1 MSHKIG
7 MVSLGCPKNQVDAER
22 MLAELKAA
30 DFEITNEEDKA
41 EVIIVNTCGF
51 IESAKTE
58 AIENI
63 IEVAAYKQSGELK
76 ALIVTGCL
84 AERYREQILSEIPE
98 VDAVVT
104 IGANKKIVDVVNETL
119 NGKKEIYSAQNTE
132 LSLIGDRIL
141 TTPFYTAYLKVAEGC
156 NNRCSYCA
164 IPDIRGNFRSLPIE
178 DCVAEATKLAEQG
191 VKELIVVAQDTTNY
205 GVDIYGKPSLVELLK
220 ELIKIDGIHWIRTF
234 YTYPDKI
241 TDELLDLIAS
251 EEKMIPYLDI
261 PIQHASDRILK
272 KMNRRGSSAEIEA
285 LINKIRTKIPEITL
299 RTSLITGFPDETEED
314 FTILAE
320 FVNRVRFDRLGCF
333 AYSEEEGTPAAGF
346 DNQVDPQI
354 RQDRSENIMNDQ
366 MTIAEEKNEE
376 KIGSTVEVLVEGYD
390 SYIKCFYGRSAADA
404 PDIDGKVFFM
414 SEKSLEIGSFVKVLI
429 NDVIEYDL
437 LGELSQSIDAM
448 EEKE

>member
-1 MSHKIG
+1 MAVKIG

-22 MLAELKAA
+22 MLAELKSA
-30 DFEITNEEDKA
+30 DFEITNDEEQAD
-41 EVIIVNTCGF
+41 VIIVNTCGF
-51 IESAKTE
+51 IESAKSE

-63 IEVAAYKQSGELK
+63 IEVSAFKQSGNLK

-84 AERYREQILSEIPE
+84 AERYKDQILNEIPE
-98 VDAVVT
+98 VDSVVT
-104 IGANKKIVDVVNETL
+104 IGANDKIVDVVKNAL
-119 NGKKEIYSAQNTE
+119 NGKNSLYSAEKTNLKLT
-132 LSLIGDRIL
+132 GDRIL

-178 DCVAEATKLAEQG
+178 DCVNEAKKLAEGG

-205 GVDIYGKPSLVELLK
+205 GVDIYGKPALTELLK
-220 ELIKIDGIHWIRTF
+220 ELVKIEGLHWIRTL

-241 TDELLDLIAS
+241 TDELLELIAS
-251 EEKMIPYLDI
+251 EPKLVPYLDI
-261 PIQHASDRILK
+261 PIQHASDKILK
-272 KMNRRGSSAEIEA
+272 RMNRRGTSAEIEA
-285 LINKIRTKIPEITL
+285 LINKIREKIPQITL
-299 RTSLITGFPDETEED
+299 RTSLITGFPGESEED
-314 FTILAE
+314 FTLLAE

-333 AYSEEEGTPAAGF
+333 AYSAEEDTPAAEF
-346 DNQVDPQI
+346 PDQVDPQL

-366 MTIAEEKNEE
+366 MLIAEEKNQQ
-376 KIGSTVEVLVEGYD
+376 KIGSRVEVLVEGYD

-414 SEKSLEIGSFVKVLI
+414 SDRSLEVGSFVKVLI

-437 LGELSQSIDAM
+437 LGEL
-448 EEKE
+448 EVVE

>member
-1 MSHKIG
+1 
-7 MVSLGCPKNQVDAER
+7 

-30 DFEITNEEDKA
+30 DFEITNEEEKA

-51 IESAKTE
+51 IESAKAE

-63 IEVAAYKQSGELK
+63 IEVSAYKQSGNLK

-84 AERYREQILSEIPE
+84 AERYKDQILTEIPE
-98 VDAVVT
+98 VDSVVT
-104 IGANKKIVDVVNETL
+104 IGANQKIVDIVNEAL
-119 NGKKEIYSAQNTE
+119 NGKKELYSDDKIKLPLT
-132 LSLIGDRIL
+132 GDRIL

-164 IPDIRGNFRSLPIE
+164 IPDLRGNFRSLPIE
-178 DCVAEATKLAEQG
+178 DCVSEAKKLAEKG

-205 GVDIYGKPSLVELLK
+205 GADIYGKPSLTELLK
-220 ELIKIDGIHWIRTF
+220 ELVKIEGIHWIRTL

-241 TDELLDLIAS
+241 TDELLELIAS
-251 EEKMIPYLDI
+251 EEKLVPYLDI

-285 LINKIRTKIPEITL
+285 LINKIRDKIPNVTL

-314 FTILAE
+314 FEVLAE
-320 FVNRVRFDRLGCF
+320 FVNRVKFDRLGCF
-333 AYSEEEGTPAAGF
+333 AYSEEEGTPAAEF
-346 DNQVDPQI
+346 QNQIDPQL

-366 MTIAEEKNEE
+366 MLIAEEKNQQ
-376 KIGSTVEVLVEGYD
+376 KIGSRVEVLVEGYD

-414 SEKSLEIGSFVKVLI
+414 SDRSLEVGSFVKVLI

-437 LGELSQSIDAM
+437 LGEL
-448 EEKE
+448 EVVE

>member
-30 DFEITNEEDKA
+30 DFEITNEEEKA

-51 IESAKTE
+51 IESAKAE

-63 IEVAAYKQSGELK
+63 IEVAAYKESGSLK

-84 AERYREQILSEIPE
+84 AERYKDQILTEIPE
-98 VDAVVT
+98 VDSVVT
-104 IGANKKIVDVVNETL
+104 IGANTKIADIVNEAL
-119 NGKKEIYSAQNTE
+119 EGKKELYSAE
-132 LSLIGDRIL
+132 KEKLPLMGERVL

-178 DCVAEATKLAEQG
+178 DCIKEAEKLAEKG

-205 GVDIYGKPSLVELLK
+205 GADIYGKPSLTKLLK
-220 ELIKIDGIHWIRTF
+220 ELIKIEGIHWIRTL

-251 EEKMIPYLDI
+251 EEKLVPYLDI

-285 LINKIRTKIPEITL
+285 HINKIREKIPNITL

-314 FTILAE
+314 FEALAE
-320 FVNRVRFDRLGCF
+320 FVNRVKFDRLGCF
-333 AYSEEEGTPAAGF
+333 AYSEEEGTPAANF
-346 DNQVDPQI
+346 PNQVDPQL

-366 MTIAEEKNEE
+366 MTIAEEKNKQ
-376 KIGSTVEVLVEGYD
+376 KIGSILEVLVEGYD

-414 SEKSLEIGSFVKVLI
+414 SEKSPKVGSFVQVLI

-437 LGELSQSIDAM
+437 LGM
-448 EEKE
+448 EVSE

>member
-1 MSHKIG
+1 MAVKIG

-22 MLAELKAA
+22 MLAELKSA
-30 DFEITNEEDKA
+30 DFEITNDEEQAD
-41 EVIIVNTCGF
+41 VIIVNTCGF
-51 IESAKTE
+51 IESAKSE

-63 IEVAAYKQSGELK
+63 IEVSAFKQSGNLK

-84 AERYREQILSEIPE
+84 AERYKDQILNEIPE
-98 VDAVVT
+98 VDSVVT
-104 IGANKKIVDVVNETL
+104 IGANDKIVDVVKNAL
-119 NGKKEIYSAQNTE
+119 NGKNSLYSAEKTNLKLT
-132 LSLIGDRIL
+132 GDRIL

-178 DCVAEATKLAEQG
+178 DCVAEAQKLAKMG

-205 GVDIYGKPSLVELLK
+205 GADIYGKSSLPALLK
-220 ELIKIDGIHWIRTF
+220 ELVKIDGIHWIRTL

-251 EEKMIPYLDI
+251 EEKLVPYLDI
-261 PIQHASDRILK
+261 PIQHASDKILK
-272 KMNRRGSSAEIEA
+272 KMNRKGSSAELEA
-285 LINKIRTKIPEITL
+285 LILKIREKIPNVTL
-299 RTSLITGFPDETEED
+299 RTSLITGFPGETEED

-320 FVNRVRFDRLGCF
+320 FVNKIRFDRLGCF
-333 AYSEEEGTPAAGF
+333 AYSEEEGTPAAEYE
-346 DNQVDPQI
+346 NQVDPQL

-414 SEKSLEIGSFVKVLI
+414 SDNNLEAGSFVRVLI

-437 LGELSQSIDAM
+437 LGEEIEQ
-448 EEKE
+448 

>member
-22 MLAELKAA
+22 MLAELKSAG
-30 DFEITNEEDKA
+30 FEITNEEEKA

-63 IEVAAYKQSGELK
+63 IEVAAYKESGSLK

-84 AERYREQILSEIPE
+84 AERYKEQILAEIPE
-98 VDAVVT
+98 VDTVVT
-104 IGANKKIVDVVNETL
+104 LGANKNIVDIVNDAL
-119 NGKKEIYSAQNTE
+119 DGKNQLYSADKALLPLTGE
-132 LSLIGDRIL
+132 RIL

-178 DCVAEATKLAEQG
+178 DCVAEAEKLAKNG
-191 VKELIVVAQDTTNY
+191 VKELVVVAQDTTNY
-205 GVDIYGKPSLVELLK
+205 GADIYGKPSLPELLK
-220 ELIKIDGIHWIRTF
+220 ELIKIEGLHWIRTL

-241 TDELLDLIAS
+241 SDELLELIAS
-251 EEKMIPYLDI
+251 EEKLVPYLDI
-261 PIQHASDRILK
+261 PIQHASDKILK
-272 KMNRRGSSAEIEA
+272 KMNRRGNSADIKA
-285 LINKIRTKIPEITL
+285 LITKIREKIPGVTL
-299 RTSLITGFPDETEED
+299 RTSLITGFPGEDEED
-314 FTILAE
+314 FTTLAE
-320 FVNRVRFDRLGCF
+320 FVNEVKFDQLGCF
-333 AYSEEEGTPAAGF
+333 AYSEEEGTPAAEF
-346 DNQVDPQI
+346 PNQVDPQL

-366 MTIAEEKNEE
+366 MTIAEEKNQQ

-404 PDIDGKVFFM
+404 PDIDGKVFFI
-414 SEKSLEIGSFVKVLI
+414 SEKSLEVGSFVKVLI

-437 LGELSQSIDAM
+437 LGEFTEVIL
-448 EEKE
+448 

>member
-22 MLAELKAA
+22 MLAELKSAG
-30 DFEITNEEDKA
+30 FEITNEEEKA

-63 IEVAAYKQSGELK
+63 IEVAAYKESGSLK

-84 AERYREQILSEIPE
+84 AERYKEQILAEIPE
-98 VDAVVT
+98 VDTVVT
-104 IGANKKIVDVVNETL
+104 LGANKNIVDIVNDAL
-119 NGKKEIYSAQNTE
+119 DGKNQLYSADKALLPLTGE
-132 LSLIGDRIL
+132 RIL

-178 DCVAEATKLAEQG
+178 DCVAEAEKLAKNG
-191 VKELIVVAQDTTNY
+191 VKELVVVAQDTTNY
-205 GVDIYGKPSLVELLK
+205 GADIYGKPSLPELLK
-220 ELIKIDGIHWIRTF
+220 ELIKIEGLHWIRTL

-241 TDELLDLIAS
+241 SDELLELIAS
-251 EEKMIPYLDI
+251 EEKLVPYLDI
-261 PIQHASDRILK
+261 PIQHASDKILK
-272 KMNRRGSSAEIEA
+272 KMNRRGNSADIKA
-285 LINKIRTKIPEITL
+285 LITKIREKIPGVTL
-299 RTSLITGFPDETEED
+299 RTSLITGFPGEDEED
-314 FTILAE
+314 FTTLAE
-320 FVNRVRFDRLGCF
+320 FVNEVKFDRLGCF
-333 AYSEEEGTPAAGF
+333 AYSEEEGTPAAEF
-346 DNQVDPQI
+346 PNQVDPQL

-366 MTIAEEKNEE
+366 MTIAEEKNQQ

-404 PDIDGKVFFM
+404 PDIDGKVFFI
-414 SEKSLEIGSFVKVLI
+414 SEKSLEVGSFVKVLI

-437 LGELSQSIDAM
+437 LGEFTEVIL
-448 EEKE
+448 

>member
-1 MSHKIG
+1 MSQKIG

-22 MLAELKAA
+22 MLASLKAA
-30 DFEITNEEDKA
+30 DFEITNEEEKA

-63 IEVAAYKQSGELK
+63 IEVAAYKESGALK

-84 AERYREQILSEIPE
+84 AERYKEQILSEIPE

-104 IGANKKIVDVVNETL
+104 IGANKNIVDIVNETL
-119 NGKKEIYSAQNTE
+119 NGKKELYPADKLCLPLTGE
-132 LSLIGDRIL
+132 RVL

-178 DCVAEATKLAEQG
+178 DCVNEAKKLAEGG

-205 GVDIYGKPSLVELLK
+205 GVDIYGKPALTELLK
-220 ELIKIDGIHWIRTF
+220 ELVKIEGLHWIRTL

-241 TDELLDLIAS
+241 TDELLELIAS
-251 EEKMIPYLDI
+251 EPKLVPYLDI
-261 PIQHASDRILK
+261 PIQHASDKILK
-272 KMNRRGSSAEIEA
+272 RMNRRGTSAEIEA
-285 LINKIRTKIPEITL
+285 LINKIREKIPQITL
-299 RTSLITGFPDETEED
+299 RTSLITGFPGETEED
-314 FTILAE
+314 FTLLAE

-333 AYSEEEGTPAAGF
+333 AYSAEEDTPAAEF
-346 DNQVDPQI
+346 PDQVDPQL

-366 MTIAEEKNEE
+366 MLIAEEENQQ
-376 KIGSTVEVLVEGYD
+376 KIGSRVEVLVEGYD

-414 SEKSLEIGSFVKVLI
+414 SDRSLEVGSFVKVLI

-437 LGELSQSIDAM
+437 LGEL
-448 EEKE
+448 EVVE

>member
-22 MLAELKAA
+22 MLAELKSAG
-30 DFEITNEEDKA
+30 FEIVSEEEQA

-51 IESAKTE
+51 IESAKAE

-63 IEVAAYKQSGELK
+63 IEVSAYKESGNLK
-76 ALIVTGCL
+76 SLIVTGCL
-84 AERYREQILSEIPE
+84 AERYKDEILTEIPE
-98 VDAVVT
+98 VDSVVT
-104 IGANKKIVDVVNETL
+104 IGANKNIVDIVKNAL
-119 NGKKEIYSAQNTE
+119 NGKNDLYSAKKNALPLT
-132 LSLIGDRIL
+132 GDRIL

-178 DCVAEATKLAEQG
+178 ECVKEANDLAAKG

-205 GVDIYGKPSLVELLK
+205 GADIYGKPSLTQLLK
-220 ELIKIDGIHWIRTF
+220 ELVKIDGIHWIRTL

-241 TDELLDLIAS
+241 TDEFLDLLAS
-251 EEKMIPYLDI
+251 EEKLVPYLDI
-261 PIQHASDRILK
+261 PIQHASDKILK
-272 KMNRRGSSAEIEA
+272 KMNRRGTGADIEA
-285 LINKIRTKIPEITL
+285 LIEKIRAKIPEITL

-333 AYSEEEGTPAAGF
+333 AYSGEEGTPAAEF
-346 DNQVDPQI
+346 ENQVDPQL

-404 PDIDGKVFFM
+404 PEIDGKVFFM
-414 SEKSLEIGSFVKVLI
+414 SPKSLEIGSFVNVII

-437 LGELSQSIDAM
+437 LGQLV
-448 EEKE
+448 EENE

>member
-1 MSHKIG
+1 MAVKIG

-22 MLAELKAA
+22 MLAELKSA
-30 DFEITNEEDKA
+30 DFEITNDEEQAD
-41 EVIIVNTCGF
+41 VIIVNTCGF
-51 IESAKTE
+51 IESAKSE

-63 IEVAAYKQSGELK
+63 IEVSAFKQSGNLK

-84 AERYREQILSEIPE
+84 AERYKDQILNEIPE
-98 VDAVVT
+98 VDSVVT
-104 IGANKKIVDVVNETL
+104 IGANDKIVDVVKNAL
-119 NGKKEIYSAQNTE
+119 NGKNSLYSAEKTNLKLT
-132 LSLIGDRIL
+132 GDRIL

-178 DCVAEATKLAEQG
+178 DCVAEAQKLAEMG
-191 VKELIVVAQDTTNY
+191 VKELVVVAQDTTNY
-205 GVDIYGKPSLVELLK
+205 GADIYGKPSLPALLK
-220 ELIKIDGIHWIRTF
+220 ELVKIDGIHWIRTL

-251 EEKMIPYLDI
+251 EEKLVPYLDI
-261 PIQHASDRILK
+261 PIQHASDKILK
-272 KMNRRGSSAEIEA
+272 KMNRKGSSAELEA
-285 LINKIRTKIPEITL
+285 LILKIREKIPNVTL
-299 RTSLITGFPDETEED
+299 RTSLITGFPGETEED
-314 FTILAE
+314 FTTLAE
-320 FVNRVRFDRLGCF
+320 FVNKVRFDRLGCF
-333 AYSEEEGTPAAGF
+333 AYSEEEGTPAAEF
-346 DNQVDPQI
+346 ENQVDPQL

-414 SEKSLEIGSFVKVLI
+414 SDNHLEAGSFVRVLI

-437 LGELSQSIDAM
+437 LGEEIEQ
-448 EEKE
+448 

>member
-1 MSHKIG
+1 MAVKIG

-22 MLAELKAA
+22 MLAELKSA
-30 DFEITNEEDKA
+30 DFEITNDEEQAD
-41 EVIIVNTCGF
+41 VIIVNTCGF
-51 IESAKTE
+51 IESAKSE

-63 IEVAAYKQSGELK
+63 IEVSAFKQSGNLK

-84 AERYREQILSEIPE
+84 AERYKDQILNEIPE
-98 VDAVVT
+98 VDSVVT
-104 IGANKKIVDVVNETL
+104 IGANDKIVEIVNAALE
-119 NGKKEIYSAQNTE
+119 GKNDLYLAEKEE
-132 LSLIGDRIL
+132 LKLTGDRIL

-178 DCVAEATKLAEQG
+178 DCVAEAKKLAEKG
-191 VKELIVVAQDTTNY
+191 VKELVVVAQDTTNY
-205 GVDIYGKPSLVELLK
+205 GADIYGKPSLPELLK
-220 ELIKIDGIHWIRTF
+220 ELVKIDGIHWVRTL

-241 TDELLDLIAS
+241 TDELLDLIAT
-251 EEKMIPYLDI
+251 EEKLVPYLDI
-261 PIQHASDRILK
+261 PIQHASDKILK
-272 KMNRRGSSAEIEA
+272 KMNRKGSSAEIEA
-285 LINKIRTKIPEITL
+285 LISKIREKIPNVTL
-299 RTSLITGFPDETEED
+299 RTSLITGFPGETEED

-320 FVNRVRFDRLGCF
+320 FVNKIRFDRLGCF
-333 AYSEEEGTPAAGF
+333 AYSEEEGTPAAEYE
-346 DNQVDPQI
+346 NQVEPQL

-414 SEKSLEIGSFVKVLI
+414 SDNNLEAGSFVQVLI

-437 LGELSQSIDAM
+437 LGEEIEQ
-448 EEKE
+448 

>member
-1 MSHKIG
+1 MSQKIG

-22 MLAELKAA
+22 MLADLKAA
-30 DFEITNEEDKA
+30 DFEITNEEEKA

-63 IEVAAYKQSGELK
+63 IEVAAYKESGALK

-84 AERYREQILSEIPE
+84 AERYKEQILSEIPE

-104 IGANKKIVDVVNETL
+104 IGANKNIVDIVNETL
-119 NGKKEIYSAQNTE
+119 NGKKELYPADKLCLPLTGE
-132 LSLIGDRIL
+132 RVL

-178 DCVAEATKLAEQG
+178 DCVNEAKKLAEG
-191 VKELIVVAQDTTNY
+191 GIKELIVVAQDTTNY
-205 GVDIYGKPSLVELLK
+205 GVDIYGKPALTELLK
-220 ELIKIDGIHWIRTF
+220 ELVKIEGLHWIRTL

-241 TDELLDLIAS
+241 TDELLELIAS
-251 EEKMIPYLDI
+251 EPKLVPYLDI
-261 PIQHASDRILK
+261 PIQHASDKILK
-272 KMNRRGSSAEIEA
+272 RMNRRGTSAEIEA
-285 LINKIRTKIPEITL
+285 LINKIRERIPQITL
-299 RTSLITGFPDETEED
+299 RTSLITGFPGESEED
-314 FTILAE
+314 FTLLAE

-333 AYSEEEGTPAAGF
+333 AYSAEEDTPAAEF
-346 DNQVDPQI
+346 SDQVDPQL

-366 MTIAEEKNEE
+366 MLIAEEKNQQ
-376 KIGSTVEVLVEGYD
+376 KIGSRVEVLVEGYD

-414 SEKSLEIGSFVKVLI
+414 SDRSLEVGSFVKVLI

-437 LGELSQSIDAM
+437 LGEL
-448 EEKE
+448 EVVE

>member
-1 MSHKIG
+1 MSQKIG

-22 MLAELKAA
+22 MLASLKAA
-30 DFEITNEEDKA
+30 DFEITNEEEKA

-63 IEVAAYKQSGELK
+63 IEVAAYKESGALK

-84 AERYREQILSEIPE
+84 AERYKEQILSEIPE

-104 IGANKKIVDVVNETL
+104 IGANKNIVDIVNETL
-119 NGKKEIYSAQNTE
+119 NGKKELYPADKLCLPLTGE
-132 LSLIGDRIL
+132 RVL

-178 DCVAEATKLAEQG
+178 DCVNEAKKLAEGG

-205 GVDIYGKPSLVELLK
+205 GVDIYGKPALTELLK
-220 ELIKIDGIHWIRTF
+220 ELVKIEGLHWIRTL

-241 TDELLDLIAS
+241 TDELLELIAS
-251 EEKMIPYLDI
+251 EPKLVPYLDI
-261 PIQHASDRILK
+261 PIQHASDKILK
-272 KMNRRGSSAEIEA
+272 RMNRRGTSAEIEA
-285 LINKIRTKIPEITL
+285 LINKIREKIPQITL
-299 RTSLITGFPDETEED
+299 RTSLITGFPGESEED
-314 FTILAE
+314 FTLLAE

-333 AYSEEEGTPAAGF
+333 AYSAEEDTPAAEF
-346 DNQVDPQI
+346 PDQVDPQL

-366 MTIAEEKNEE
+366 MLIAEEKNQQ
-376 KIGSTVEVLVEGYD
+376 KIGSRVEVLVEGYD

-414 SEKSLEIGSFVKVLI
+414 SDRSLEVGSFVKVLI

-437 LGELSQSIDAM
+437 LGEL
-448 EEKE
+448 EVVE

>member
-1 MSHKIG
+1 MSRKIG

-30 DFEITNEEDKA
+30 DFEITNEEEKA

-51 IESAKTE
+51 IESAKAE

-63 IEVAAYKQSGELK
+63 IEVSAYKQSGNLK

-84 AERYREQILSEIPE
+84 AERYKDQILTEIPE
-98 VDAVVT
+98 VDSVVT
-104 IGANKKIVDVVNETL
+104 IGANQKIVDIVNETL
-119 NGKKEIYSAQNTE
+119 NGKKEIYSDDKIKLPLT
-132 LSLIGDRIL
+132 GDRIL

-164 IPDIRGNFRSLPIE
+164 IPDIRGKFRSLPIE
-178 DCVAEATKLAEQG
+178 DCVSEAKKLAEKG

-205 GVDIYGKPSLVELLK
+205 GADIYGKPSLTELLK
-220 ELIKIDGIHWIRTF
+220 ELIKIEGIHWIRTL

-241 TDELLDLIAS
+241 TDELLELIAS
-251 EEKMIPYLDI
+251 EEKLVPYLDI

-285 LINKIRTKIPEITL
+285 LINKIREKIPNVTL

-314 FTILAE
+314 FEVLAE
-320 FVNRVRFDRLGCF
+320 FVNRVKFDRLGCF
-333 AYSEEEGTPAAGF
+333 AYSEEEGTPAAEF
-346 DNQVDPQI
+346 QNQIDPQL

-366 MTIAEEKNEE
+366 MTIAEEKNTQ
-376 KIGSTVEVLVEGYD
+376 KIGSILEVLVEGYD

-414 SEKSLEIGSFVKVLI
+414 SEKSLEVGSFVKVLI
-429 NDVIEYDL
+429 NAVFEYDL
-437 LGELSQSIDAM
+437 LGEITEVM
-448 EEKE
+448 K

>member
-1 MSHKIG
+1 MSRKIG

-30 DFEITNEEDKA
+30 DFEITNEEEKA

-51 IESAKTE
+51 IESAKAE

-63 IEVAAYKQSGELK
+63 IEVSAYKQSGNLK

-84 AERYREQILSEIPE
+84 AERYKDQILTEIPE
-98 VDAVVT
+98 VDSVVT
-104 IGANKKIVDVVNETL
+104 IGANQKIVDIVNETL
-119 NGKKEIYSAQNTE
+119 NGKKEIYSDDKIKLPLT
-132 LSLIGDRIL
+132 GDRIL

-164 IPDIRGNFRSLPIE
+164 IPDIRGKFRSLPIE
-178 DCVAEATKLAEQG
+178 DCVSEAKKLAEKG

-205 GVDIYGKPSLVELLK
+205 GADIYGKPSLTELLK
-220 ELIKIDGIHWIRTF
+220 ELIKIEGIHWIRTL

-241 TDELLDLIAS
+241 TDELLELIAS
-251 EEKMIPYLDI
+251 EEKLVPYLDI

-285 LINKIRTKIPEITL
+285 LINKIREKIPNVTL

-314 FTILAE
+314 FEVLAE
-320 FVNRVRFDRLGCF
+320 FVNRVKFDRLGCF
-333 AYSEEEGTPAAGF
+333 AYSEEEGTPAAEF
-346 DNQVDPQI
+346 QNQIDPQL

-366 MTIAEEKNEE
+366 MTIAEEKNTQ
-376 KIGSTVEVLVEGYD
+376 KIGSILEVLVEGYD

-414 SEKSLEIGSFVKVLI
+414 SEKSLEVGSFVKVLI

-437 LGELSQSIDAM
+437 LGEITEVM
-448 EEKE
+448 K

>member
-1 MSHKIG
+1 MSQKIG

-22 MLAELKAA
+22 MLADLKAA
-30 DFEITNEEDKA
+30 DFEITNEEEKA

-63 IEVAAYKQSGELK
+63 IEVAAYKESGALK

-84 AERYREQILSEIPE
+84 AERYKEQILSEIPE

-104 IGANKKIVDVVNETL
+104 IGANKNIVDIVNETL
-119 NGKKEIYSAQNTE
+119 NGKKELYPADKLCLPLTGE
-132 LSLIGDRIL
+132 RVL

-178 DCVAEATKLAEQG
+178 DCVNEAKKLAEGG

-205 GVDIYGKPSLVELLK
+205 GVDIYGKPALTELLK
-220 ELIKIDGIHWIRTF
+220 ELVKIEGLHWIRTL

-241 TDELLDLIAS
+241 TDELLELIAS
-251 EEKMIPYLDI
+251 EPKLVPYLDI
-261 PIQHASDRILK
+261 PIQHASDKILK
-272 KMNRRGSSAEIEA
+272 RMNRRGTSAEIEA
-285 LINKIRTKIPEITL
+285 LINKIREKIPQITL
-299 RTSLITGFPDETEED
+299 RTSLITGFPGESEED
-314 FTILAE
+314 FTLLAE

-333 AYSEEEGTPAAGF
+333 AYSAEEDTPAAEF
-346 DNQVDPQI
+346 PDQVDPQL

-366 MTIAEEKNEE
+366 MLIAEEKNQQ
-376 KIGSTVEVLVEGYD
+376 KIGSRVEVLVEGYD

-414 SEKSLEIGSFVKVLI
+414 SDRSLEVGSFVKVLI

-437 LGELSQSIDAM
+437 LGEL
-448 EEKE
+448 EVVE

>member
-1 MSHKIG
+1 MAVKIG

-22 MLAELKAA
+22 MLAELKSA
-30 DFEITNEEDKA
+30 DFEITNDEEQAD
-41 EVIIVNTCGF
+41 VIIVNTCGF
-51 IESAKTE
+51 IESAKSE

-63 IEVAAYKQSGELK
+63 IEVSSFKQSGNLK

-84 AERYREQILSEIPE
+84 AERYKDQILNEIPE
-98 VDAVVT
+98 VDSVVT
-104 IGANKKIVDVVNETL
+104 IGANDKIVEIVNAALE
-119 NGKKEIYSAQNTE
+119 GKNDLYLAEKEE
-132 LSLIGDRIL
+132 LKLTGDRIL

-156 NNRCSYCA
+156 NNRCTYCA

-178 DCVAEATKLAEQG
+178 DCVAEAQKLAEMG
-191 VKELIVVAQDTTNY
+191 VKELVVVAQDTTNY
-205 GVDIYGKPSLVELLK
+205 GADIYGKPSLTALLK
-220 ELIKIDGIHWIRTF
+220 ELVKIDGIHWVRTL

-251 EEKMIPYLDI
+251 EEKLVPYLDI
-261 PIQHASDRILK
+261 PIQHASDKILK
-272 KMNRRGSSAEIEA
+272 KMNRKGSSAELEA
-285 LINKIRTKIPEITL
+285 LILKIREKIPNITL
-299 RTSLITGFPDETEED
+299 RTSLITGFPGETEED

-320 FVNRVRFDRLGCF
+320 FVNKIRFDRLGCF
-333 AYSEEEGTPAAGF
+333 AYSEEEGTPAAEYE
-346 DNQVDPQI
+346 NQVDPQL

-414 SEKSLEIGSFVKVLI
+414 SDNNLEAGSFVQVLI

-437 LGELSQSIDAM
+437 LGEEIEQ
-448 EEKE
+448 